1 MRNHNASACVDAMRE
16 VREEIWQIDG
26 KVRIQELAP
35 GIQPE
40 PLPDEILIKYIERCH
55 EQVFACPHTTSA
67 LVSAIVEHF
76 EISRGA
82 ARAWLIG
89 QQAKHLQSW

>member
-1 MRNHNASACVDAMRE
+1 MRNHNVSAYVNAIRKVRKE
-16 VREEIWQIDG
+16 AQQISGKVLVREF
-26 KVRIQELAP
+26 AP
-35 GIQPE
+35 GIQPK
-40 PLPDEILIKYIERCH
+40 PLPDEILIKYIKRCH